1 MAEKTNIPLPI
12 APQEYDELNESINR
26 RTIEQGFQD
35 INSEVGAT
43 KRAQDPVT
51 SKAIRR
57 HQFLLMGA
65 KHG

>member
-1 MAEKTNIPLPI
+1 MAEKTNIPLPL
-12 APQEYDELNESINR
+12 ASSEYDEMNEAITR
-26 RTIEQGFQD
+26 RNIEQGFQD

-43 KRAQDPVT
+43 KRIQDPVT

>member
-1 MAEKTNIPLPI
+1 MAEKTNIPLPL
-12 APQEYDELNESINR
+12 ASSDYYEMNEAITR
-26 RTIEQGFQD
+26 RNIEQGFQD

-43 KRAQDPVT
+43 KRIQDPVT

>member
-1 MAEKTNIPLPI
+1 M
-12 APQEYDELNESINR
+12 NEAITR
-26 RTIEQGFQD
+26 RNIEQGFQD

-43 KRAQDPVT
+43 KRIQDPVT